1 MAKKYVVELSE
12 EERASLKEYTR
23 KGKASGFRL
32 KHAEILLKLDAI
44 PENVDNHYTPC
55 RDNCSCD
62 G

>member
-12 EERASLKEYTR
+12 EERASLK
-23 KGKASGFRL
+23 
-32 KHAEILLKLDAI
+32 I